1 MSLQTPRSMGPCSK
15 DYLAEASQQRKP
27 LLVRNNRCRWFVC
40 WTIRKLYNEFIFN
53 FISEFFYPA
62 RCQRLSSH
70 SFVRSHQTAPFVSPS
85 ASVQVTPQGVRYQ
98 APAQAMSTPPPSYYE
113 TVYMPPPPDYSYFN
127 SQVGAS
133 DPPPPRIEDPA
144 PRRAGYSGTS

>member
-1 MSLQTPRSMGPCSK
+1 MLEVCTHDSK
-15 DYLAEASQQRKP
+15 SKMVKVARTISSCGQ
-27 LLVRNNRCRWFVC
+27 LLNVS
-40 WTIRKLYNEFIFN
+40 ISI

-70 SFVRSHQTAPFVSPS
+70 SIIRSHQTAPFASPS

-98 APAQAMSTPPPSYYE
+98 APAPATSTPPPSYYE

-127 SQVGAS
+127 SQAGAC
-133 DPPPPRIEDPA
+133 DPPPPCIEDPV
-144 PRRAGYSGTS
+144 PHRAAYSGTH